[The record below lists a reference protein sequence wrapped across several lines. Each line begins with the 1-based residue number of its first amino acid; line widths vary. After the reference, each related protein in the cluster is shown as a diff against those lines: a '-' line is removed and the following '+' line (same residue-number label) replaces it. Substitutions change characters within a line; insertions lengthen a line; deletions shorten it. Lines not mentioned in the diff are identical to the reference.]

1 MTRVPA
7 EPASGGVEVWL
18 DNPRADRVK
27 RVHRLTRRVGRD
39 RGGRF
44 LAEGPQAVRE
54 AVGAHAAS
62 PDVVDELYV
71 SAAAL
76 GRWPDVVAAARE
88 AGLVPL
94 GASEPVMAALTDTV
108 SPQGLLAV
116 CRTVDQPLDA
126 VLDAA
131 VDAAAADD
139 TGSRRGA
146 LPLVA
151 VLVHGRDPGNAGT
164 VLRAADAAG
173 AAAVVLTEASVDVH
187 NPKVV
192 RSTAGSLFHVPVCQG
207 PALADVVAGL
217 RRRGIVVLA
226 ADGAGDLDLDDLLDD
241 AEHDAQALLRRPT
254 AWLFGNEAWGL
265 AAQARE
271 LADAVVR
278 VPLRGG
284 AESLN
289 LAMAATV
296 CLYGSA
302 RALTAAER
310 AAQRRSHRRT
320 GAADVS

>member
-7 EPASGGVEVWL
+7 APSPGGVEVWL

-27 RVHRLTRRVGRD
+27 RVHRLTRRVGRE
-39 RGGRF
+39 RGGQF
-44 LAEGPQAVRE
+44 LAEGPQSVRE
-54 AVGAHAAS
+54 AVAAHALTG
-62 PDVVDELYV
+62 DVVDELYV
-71 SAAAL
+71 TEAAL
-76 GRWPDVVAAARE
+76 QRWPDVVAAARE

-116 CRTVDQPLDA
+116 CRVVDHPLDDVLDA
-126 VLDAA
+126 VL
-131 VDAAAADD
+131 AAAEAPG
-139 TGSRRGA
+139 T
-146 LPLVA
+146 LPLLA

-173 AAAVVLTEASVDVH
+173 AAGVVLTAASVDVH

-207 PALADVVAGL
+207 PPLADVVAGL
-217 RRRGIVVLA
+217 RSRGVAVLA
-226 ADGAGDLDLDDLLDD
+226 ADGAGEHDLDDLLDD
-241 AEHDAQALLRRPT
+241 AERDPDALLRRPT

-265 AAQARE
+265 AAETRE

-310 AAQRRSHRRT
+310 ENRRAAR
-320 GAADVS
+320 